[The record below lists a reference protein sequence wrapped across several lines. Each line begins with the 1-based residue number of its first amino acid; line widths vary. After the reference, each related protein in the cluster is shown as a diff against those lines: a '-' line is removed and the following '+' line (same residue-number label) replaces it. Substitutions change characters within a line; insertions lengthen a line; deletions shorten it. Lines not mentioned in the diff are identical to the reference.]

1 MIRRAVRE
9 DIPRLDELLL
19 QVQRIHA
26 EGRPDIFK
34 LGQTKK
40 YTDAELEAILAD
52 DSRPVFVN
60 EQDGKVL
67 GYAFCIYQET
77 KENEQLH
84 PRKTL
89 YLDDLCVD
97 AASRGRHVGSEL
109 YRHVVKTAK
118 KTGCDSVTLNVWAV
132 NGDAAAFYE
141 RMGMTPLK
149 TTMETVLK

>member
-34 LGQTKK
+34 LGNTKK

-60 EQDGKVL
+60 EKNGKVL

-77 KENEQLH
+77 RENEQLH
-84 PRKTL
+84 SRRML

-97 AASRGRHVGSEL
+97 TESRGRHIGSEL
-109 YRHVVKTAK
+109 YRHVVRTAK
-118 KTGCDSVTLNVWAV
+118 EAGCDSVTLNVWAV
-132 NGDAAAFYE
+132 NGSAAEFYE
-141 RMGMTPLK
+141 RMGMKPLK
-149 TTMETVLK
+149 TTMETILE